1 MSRELVEALRAAAAF
16 DATPLPEDL
25 AALHVPLR

>member
-1 MSRELVEALRAAAAF
+1 MSRELIEALRAAAAF

-25 AALHVPLR
+25 AALLD